1 MVAVLYKF
9 RIQIGNRLEAGSKI
23 NFRLA
28 GARAD

>member
-9 RIQIGNRLEAGSKI
+9 RIQIVNRLAAGFEI

-28 GARAD
+28 GTRAA